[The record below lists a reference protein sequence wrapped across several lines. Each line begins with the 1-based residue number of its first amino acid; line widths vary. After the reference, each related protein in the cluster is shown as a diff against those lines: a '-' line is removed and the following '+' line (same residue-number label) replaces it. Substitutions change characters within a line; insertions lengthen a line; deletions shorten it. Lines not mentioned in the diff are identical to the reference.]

1 MICNPNPLYISRRR
15 FCSPCGASNALH
27 LSSLRFVVRK
37 LRGDPLDHE
46 HLAPDLDL
54 PDGVGVEAI
63 LIEGDLT
70 RRQRAGKSAEQ
81 SAAGSSNQVI
91 EGAGMRLLCV
101 RGDAVVL
108 GDLAVNPEEHR
119 FLLGREMDP
128 PGLPLHL
135 LYLHP

>member
-1 MICNPNPLYISRRR
+1 MEGSLY
-15 FCSPCGASNALH
+15 ALYYEYFT
-27 LSSLRFVVRK
+27 LSFY
-37 LRGDPLDHE
+37 
-46 HLAPDLDL
+46 L
-54 PDGVGVEAI
+54 PSGVGVEVVD
-63 LIEGDLT
+63 GDLT
-70 RRQRAGKSAEQ
+70 RRQHAGKSAEQ

>member
-1 MICNPNPLYISRRR
+1 MEGSLY
-15 FCSPCGASNALH
+15 ALYYEYFT
-27 LSSLRFVVRK
+27 LSFY
-37 LRGDPLDHE
+37 
-46 HLAPDLDL
+46 L
-54 PDGVGVEAI
+54 PSGVGVEVVD
-63 LIEGDLT
+63 GDLT

>member
-1 MICNPNPLYISRRR
+1 
-15 FCSPCGASNALH
+15 
-27 LSSLRFVVRK
+27 VVRK

-70 RRQRAGKSAEQ
+70 RRQRAGKSAQQ

-91 EGAGMRLLCV
+91 QRRGVRLLRI

-108 GDLAVNPEEHR
+108 GHFVVYPEEHR

-128 PGLPLHL
+128 PGLPLHR

>member
-1 MICNPNPLYISRRR
+1 
-15 FCSPCGASNALH
+15 
-27 LSSLRFVVRK
+27 VVRK

-91 EGAGMRLLCV
+91 QRRGVRLLCI

-128 PGLPLHL
+128 PGLPLHR

>member
-1 MICNPNPLYISRRR
+1 MLDRPSNGAAILVHLQHPLYSFAVFLIRSKVEG
-15 FCSPCGASNALH
+15 SLYALH
-27 LSSLRFVVRK
+27 YEYFTLSFY
-37 LRGDPLDHE
+37 
-46 HLAPDLDL
+46 L
-54 PDGVGVEAI
+54 PSGVGVEAI

-108 GDLAVNPEEHR
+108 GHFVVSPKITGSFSAGKWTRRVFPSTCSTSP
-119 FLLGREMDP
+119 REM
-128 PGLPLHL
+128 
-135 LYLHP
+135 

>member
-1 MICNPNPLYISRRR
+1 M
-15 FCSPCGASNALH
+15 
-27 LSSLRFVVRK
+27 VRK

-46 HLAPDLDL
+46 HLAPDHDL
-54 PDGVGVEAI
+54 PDGVGVEVV
-63 LIEGDLT
+63 EGDLT

-91 EGAGMRLLCV
+91 EGAGMRLLCA